1 MRGEGTGLLE
11 HRVNQSGLTVVNVG
25 DDSDVTKKVI
35 LFHLKDISLD
45 SAEKAWA
52 TFQL

>member
-1 MRGEGTGLLE
+1 MGGKRAGLLE
-11 HRVNQSGLTVVNVG
+11 HRINQSCLTVVNVG

-45 SAEKAWA
+45 LAEKAWA
-52 TFQL
+52 TL